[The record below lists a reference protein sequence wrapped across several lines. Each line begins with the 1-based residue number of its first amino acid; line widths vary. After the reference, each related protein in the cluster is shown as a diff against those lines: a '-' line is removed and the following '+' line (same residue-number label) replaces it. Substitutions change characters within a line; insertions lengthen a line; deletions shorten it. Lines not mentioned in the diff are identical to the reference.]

1 MEIQYFDNYLIGIS
15 FRTGYRIKFNNNEI
29 DKYDIINFMSDTF
42 GEGFVKDD
50 CIIHDTWVI
59 RDKKDKFVLILKT
72 EKQLNKLKQKFNIT
86 SDIDYNS
93 LSSYV
98 KLKDQLLPFIGR
110 PNNQKNKNKIREIIR
125 QILYTKPYDFNLEL
139 SESGIFIK
147 LKEEQNLL
155 V

>member
-50 CIIHDTWVI
+50 CIIHNTWVL

-72 EKQLNKLKQKFNIT
+72 EDQLNKLKEKFNIKA
-86 SDIDYNS
+86 DIDYDS
-93 LSSYV
+93 LSAYV
-98 KLKDQLLPFIGR
+98 KLKNQLLTFIGET
-110 PNNQKNKNKIREIIR
+110 NNIKNKNKIREIIR
-125 QILYTKPYDFNLEL
+125 KTLHIKPYDFDLEL
-139 SESGIFIK
+139 SEYGIFIK
-147 LKEEQNLL
+147 LKEAP
-155 V
+155 VV